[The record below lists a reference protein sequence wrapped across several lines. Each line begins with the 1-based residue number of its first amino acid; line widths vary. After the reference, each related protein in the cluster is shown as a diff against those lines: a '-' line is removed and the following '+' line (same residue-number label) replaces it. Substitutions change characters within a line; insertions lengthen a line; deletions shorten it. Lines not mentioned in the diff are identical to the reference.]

1 MSHWGGQNPPRFF
14 DPIEKGF
21 AVLKFSTG
29 GFIVL
34 LAQWEDD
41 YAALVFLLLKNY
53 PKVIFSAH
61 RDSGSIQ
68 TFYTTNTA

>member
-1 MSHWGGQNPPRFF
+1 MFR
-14 DPIEKGF
+14 
-21 AVLKFSTG
+21 TG
-29 GFIVL
+29 GFIVF
-34 LAQWEDD
+34 LAQSEDD

-61 RDSGSIQ
+61 RDSASIQ